1 MTSLLNFSQWT
12 LPVPVALAGPA
23 GGSVRQLEYYVLVVF
38 NQIAGGGNV
47 LSTPF
52 IPF

>member
-12 LPVPVALAGPA
+12 LPVLLAGPA
-23 GGSVRQLEYYVLVVF
+23 GGSVRQLEYYVVVF